1 MSAYDNDRLGLA
13 RSLVAYGTRKGA
25 SEIEVSIA
33 EGTESRLAVLDR
45 EIDQLT
51 ESVFKNLNLRVY
63 VDGKAA
69 TASSSDFSTETLER
83 LVDNAIARARLGGQ
97 DPFAGLPDAEPIRV
111 KAEELGIFD
120 AAVPE
125 MTAEQRIAYART
137 AEAAGLAD
145 RRVKKSSGA
154 ACNTF
159 SWRTALANSKG
170 FSGSYRRSLV
180 NAWAG
185 FQSGEGDNLFEDNW
199 GDSSTHLADLKPAE
213 EIGKKAA
220 ERVVRLLGGRAVE
233 SQVVPVVF
241 DPQMSAW
248 LLGFLGN
255 CLAGATVARRA
266 SFLTDKLGTAVGGP
280 LVNIVDDGLLA
291 GGRATVPFDGEGV
304 PSRRTPVFE
313 KGVLKSY
320 LVDTY
325 WGRKLKHPA
334 TGSDGGTTNFLW
346 QAGTSS
352 PEEIIRSV
360 DKGLYFTRFLGLG
373 TEPTTGDISVG
384 AFGLWIEKGVLA
396 FPVSGITVSAN
407 LGTMLQNVEMVG
419 NDLELRDTVCAPT
432 IRFGGITV
440 GGKKS

>member
-1 MSAYDNDRLGLA
+1 MSANASDRLGLA
-13 RSLVAYGTRKGA
+13 RSLVSYGTRKGA
-25 SEIEVSIA
+25 AEIEVSIA
-33 EGTESRLAVLDR
+33 EGTESRLGVLNR

-51 ESVFKNLNLRVY
+51 ESVFKNLNLRVF

-97 DPFAGLPDAEPIRV
+97 DPFAGLPAVEPIRA

-120 AAVPE
+120 PAVPE
-125 MTAEQRIAYART
+125 MTAEQRIAYARA

-145 RRVKKSSGA
+145 KRIKKSSGA
-154 ACNTF
+154 ACHTF

-170 FSGSYRRSLV
+170 FAGSYQRSL
-180 NAWAG
+180 ATAYAG
-185 FQSGEGDNLFEDNW
+185 FQGGEGDNLFEDYW
-199 GDSSTHLADLKPAE
+199 QDSSTHLADLRPAE

-220 ERVVRLLGGRAVE
+220 ERVARMLGGRMVE

-248 LLGFLGN
+248 LLGFLGR
-255 CLAGATVARRA
+255 CLSGALVARRA
-266 SFLTDKLGTAVGGP
+266 SFLTDKLGTAVGNP
-280 LVNIVDDGLLA
+280 LVNIVDDGLLV

-304 PSRRTPVFE
+304 PSRKTAVFDQ
-313 KGVLKSY
+313 GVLKSY

-325 WGRKLKHPA
+325 WGRKLKHPS
-334 TGSDGGTTNFLW
+334 TGSDGGTTNFYW
-346 QAGTSS
+346 AAGASR

-384 AFGLWIEKGVLA
+384 AFGLWIEKGELTY
-396 FPVSGITVSAN
+396 PVSEITVSAN
-407 LGTMLQNVEMVG
+407 LGTMLKNVEMVG
-419 NDLELRDTVCAPT
+419 NDLELRDNVCAPT
-432 IRFGGITV
+432 IKFSGITV
-440 GGKKS
+440 GGRKA